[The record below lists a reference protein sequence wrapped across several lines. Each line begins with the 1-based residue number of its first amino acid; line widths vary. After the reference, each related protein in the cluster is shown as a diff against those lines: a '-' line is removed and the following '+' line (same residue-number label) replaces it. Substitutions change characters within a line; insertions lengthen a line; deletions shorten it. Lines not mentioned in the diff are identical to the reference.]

1 MTNKELQEYLKQFSD
16 DLPVK
21 WYKEYNHNTRKHEVR
36 DFYDED
42 IIISSETA
50 HINEDAPEDEWDCE
64 DGKFELGDGPQF
76 ILFNA
81 PVD

>member
-21 WYKEYNHNTRKHEVR
+21 LYKDGDIR
-36 DFYDED
+36 DFFDED
-42 IIISSETA
+42 ILITSETA
-50 HINEDAPEDEWDCE
+50 HVNTETPEEEWDCE
-64 DGKFELGDGPQF
+64 DGKFELGDGPEF

-81 PVD
+81 PVY

>member
-21 WYKEYNHNTRKHEVR
+21 WHKDGGGIR

-42 IIISSETA
+42 ILITSETA
-50 HINEDAPEDEWDCE
+50 HVNTEAPEEEWDCE
-64 DGKFELGDGPQF
+64 DGKFELGDGPEF

-81 PVD
+81 PVY